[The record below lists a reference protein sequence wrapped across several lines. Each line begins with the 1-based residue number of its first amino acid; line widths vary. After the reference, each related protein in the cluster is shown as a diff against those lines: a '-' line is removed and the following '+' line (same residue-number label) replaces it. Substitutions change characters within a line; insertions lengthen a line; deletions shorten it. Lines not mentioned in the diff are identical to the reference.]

1 MDSIEVRHK
10 SWFDNEAY
18 KLLSDNSICLAR
30 NQLDAIQ
37 TLAERTLYICAF
49 LETDALMKKILA
61 GYRKTRLRSSDC
73 GHILILPQSSISLP
87 SAVKDDT

>member
-1 MDSIEVRHK
+1 MDSIEVRQK

-37 TLAERTLYICAF
+37 TLAERTLYICAL
-49 LETDALMKKILA
+49 LEIEVLMKKTLA
-61 GYRKTRLRSSDC
+61 GYRKTGLRSSDC
-73 GHILILPQSSISLP
+73 GHILF
-87 SAVKDDT
+87 KE